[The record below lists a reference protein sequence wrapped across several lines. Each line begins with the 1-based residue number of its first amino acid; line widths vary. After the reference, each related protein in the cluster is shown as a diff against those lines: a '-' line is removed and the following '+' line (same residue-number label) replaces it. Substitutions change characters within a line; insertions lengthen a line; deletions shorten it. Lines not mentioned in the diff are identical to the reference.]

1 MHPFLKDVSDQ
12 LLDTIFPIHCLGC
25 GEEGPLYLCTECIVS
40 LERLRLQNCIMCH
53 KSSLG
58 GITHNKCL
66 TPTSPIQTISLF
78 AYKDTRVSRAIIL
91 GKYKFVPAIYAELG
105 HMLALFLKGRPDISK
120 TDFVIP
126 IPLSPQRK
134 RWRGFNQAEI
144 VAAQISIN
152 SNIPLSNV
160 LTRNK
165 NTKTQKD
172 LNKKD
177 RMENMKGSFEVST
190 KANLG
195 DKNVMLI
202 DDVLTTGSTLLEAT
216 KALKEAGVAS
226 VICVTLAR
234 D

>member
-1 MHPFLKDVSDQ
+1 
-12 LLDTIFPIHCLGC
+12 
-25 GEEGPLYLCTECIVS
+25 
-40 LERLRLQNCIMCH
+40 MCH
-53 KSSLG
+53 KSSLD
-58 GITHNKCL
+58 GITHNTCATQL
-66 TPTSPIQTISLF
+66 SPIQTLSLF
-78 AYKDTRVSRAIIL
+78 AYKDNRISRAIIL

-105 HMLALFLKGRPDISK
+105 HMLALFLKEKYDLSQA
-120 TDFVIP
+120 DFIIP

-152 SNIPLSNV
+152 SNIPLSKA
-160 LTRNK
+160 LIRNK

-177 RMENMKGSFEVST
+177 RLENMKGSFEVSA
-190 KANLG
+190 KANLKG
-195 DKNVMLI
+195 KHVLLI

-216 KALKEAGVAS
+216 KALKEAGVTS